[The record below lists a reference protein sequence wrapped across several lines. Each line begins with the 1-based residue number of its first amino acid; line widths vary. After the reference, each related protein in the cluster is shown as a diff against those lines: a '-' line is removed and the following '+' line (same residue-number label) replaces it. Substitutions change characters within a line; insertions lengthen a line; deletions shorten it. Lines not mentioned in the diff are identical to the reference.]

1 MKKSVYKYIL
11 GSFLVLF
18 LVFSGGTS
26 YAINPFEEINAVSQ
40 DPYSAHL
47 LYLGMPEKEYEER
60 FKSELWTKKEDVS
73 DNKGRTIAYY
83 RYLDYGVFEA
93 LGVGML
99 GGKVGYVEFGFE
111 FRFGHY
117 VNKANLLA
125 NMGRIACENITK
137 VLGKAPNYRE
147 DKNGT
152 VRTLIWKT
160 GIEQELDFVADGSKM
175 KDAKDPSFSIFI
187 RRWGDP
193 AYL

>member
-1 MKKSVYKYIL
+1 MKKSIYKYIL

-60 FKSELWTKKEDVS
+60 FKSELWTKKEDAS

-83 RYLDYGVFEA
+83 RYLDYGVIEVLA
-93 LGVGML
+93 VGMI
-99 GGKVGYVEFGFE
+99 GGKVGYVEFGFVFE
-111 FRFGHY
+111 FVHY
-117 VNKANLLA
+117 EKANLIT
-125 NMGRIACENITK
+125 NMGKIACENITR
-137 VLGKAPNYRE
+137 VFGKAPNYKE
-147 DKNGT
+147 NKNGT

-160 GIEQELDFVADGSKM
+160 GIEQELDFVVDGSKM
-175 KDAKDPSFSIFI
+175 KDAKDPSFLISIK
-187 RRWGDP
+187 RWGDP

>member
-1 MKKSVYKYIL
+1 MKKSIYKYIL

-40 DPYSAHL
+40 DPYSAHF

-60 FKSELWTKKEDVS
+60 FKSELWTKERDVS
-73 DNKGRTIAYY
+73 DNKGRIIIYY
-83 RYLDYGVFEA
+83 RHLDYGVFEA
-93 LGVGML
+93 LSVGMI
-99 GGKVGYVEFGFE
+99 GGTVGYVEFEFVFE
-111 FRFGHY
+111 FVHY
-117 VNKANLLA
+117 EKANLIN
-125 NMGRIACENITK
+125 NMGKIACENITR
-137 VLGKAPNYRE
+137 VLGKAPNYKE

-160 GIEQELDFVADGSKM
+160 GIEQELDFVVDGSKM
-175 KDAKDPSFSIFI
+175 KDAKDPRFSISI
-187 RRWGDP
+187 KRWGDP

>member
-1 MKKSVYKYIL
+1 MKESIYKYIL

-83 RYLDYGVFEA
+83 RYLDYGVFEV
-93 LGVGML
+93 LGIGML
-99 GGKVGYVEFGFE
+99 GGKVGYVEFGF
-111 FRFGHY
+111 
-117 VNKANLLA
+117 VNYANLIA
-125 NMGRIACENITK
+125 NMGKIACENIIK
-137 VLGKAPNYRE
+137 VFGKAPNYRE

-152 VRTLIWKT
+152 VHTLIWKT
-160 GIEQELDFVADGSKM
+160 GTEQELDFVADGSEM
-175 KDAKDPSFSIFI
+175 KDAKNPSFSISI
-187 RRWGDP
+187 KRWGDP

>member
-1 MKKSVYKYIL
+1 MKKSIYKYIL

-40 DPYSAHL
+40 DPYSAHF

-60 FKSELWTKKEDVS
+60 FKSELWTKERDVS
-73 DNKGRTIAYY
+73 DNKGRIIIYY

-93 LGVGML
+93 LSVGML
-99 GGKVGYVEFGFE
+99 GGKVGYVEFE
-111 FRFGHY
+111 FQHNA
-117 VNKANLLA
+117 NKANLIV
-125 NMGRIACENITK
+125 NMGKIACENITK
-137 VLGKAPNYRE
+137 VFGKAPNYKE

-152 VRTLIWKT
+152 VHTLIWKT
-160 GIEQELDFVADGSKM
+160 GTEQELDFVANESKM
-175 KDAKDPSFSIFI
+175 KDTKDPRFSISI
-187 RRWGDP
+187 KRWGDP

>member
-1 MKKSVYKYIL
+1 MKKSIYKYIL

-73 DNKGRTIAYY
+73 DNKGRTIVYY
-83 RYLDYGVFEA
+83 RHLDYGVFEV
-93 LGVGML
+93 LGVSMI
-99 GGKVGYVEFGFE
+99 GGKVGYVEFGFVD
-111 FRFGHY
+111 HA
-117 VNKANLLA
+117 NNANLIV
-125 NMGRIACENITK
+125 NMGKIACENITK
-137 VLGKAPNYRE
+137 VFGKAPNYKE

-152 VRTLIWKT
+152 VHTLIWKT
-160 GIEQELDFVADGSKM
+160 GTEQELDFVADGSKM
-175 KDAKDPSFSIFI
+175 KDTKDPGFSISI
-187 RRWGDP
+187 KRWGDP